1 MSKRKVILAVV
12 LPVTITIVFA
22 LADLTLPLREV
33 TGLCLT
39 VFAGFLLSYL
49 WVWKPRKVT
58 FGRLTLTALVVSG
71 VMAAMLVISN
81 LLARILPGLRH

>member
-1 MSKRKVILAVV
+1 VSKKKIMLAVV
-12 LPVTITIVFA
+12 LPVTVTIVFA
-22 LADLTLPLREV
+22 LADLTIPLKEAV
-33 TGLCLT
+33 GLCLT
-39 VFAGFLLSYL
+39 VFAGFLLSYP

-81 LLARILPGLRH
+81 LLARILPSLRH

>member
-1 MSKRKVILAVV
+1 MSKKKVILAVV

-33 TGLCLT
+33 IGLCLT
-39 VFAGFLLSYL
+39 VFAAFLLSYP

-58 FGRLTLTALVVSG
+58 FGRLTLTAVVVTG
-71 VMAAMLVISN
+71 VMAAMIVISN
-81 LLARILPGLRH
+81 LLARILPSLRH